1 MQPTRILPEHLAS
14 APKPIAEA
22 ANEYNLLRDKW
33 AAASRN
39 RSSLEAQRNEAAR
52 ADRYAL
58 ATASR

>member
-33 AAASRN
+33 AAAN